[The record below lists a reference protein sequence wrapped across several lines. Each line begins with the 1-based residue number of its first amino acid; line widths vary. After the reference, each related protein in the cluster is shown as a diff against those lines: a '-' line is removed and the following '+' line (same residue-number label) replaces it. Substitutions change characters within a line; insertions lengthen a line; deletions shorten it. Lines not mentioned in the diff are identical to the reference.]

1 MEAYS
6 HIIIELERD
15 LEQIALTSDHVL
27 DTTRMAIRSCKLA
40 LVKLRRM
47 VLARGFPDQESEIRF
62 FKEIKPLAHSRL
74 LFYQS
79 LFEIQSLQV
88 KYAPERMRRYLEAK
102 IDEIQLYMEEHAAS
116 VQYYN
121 CGFTYLD
128 SLYFVRNNDQIPIE
142 LKCLEDPM
150 DEQFN
155 TWQDH
160 TFAVIRANNLL
171 LEYLTQEIIRL
182 ENPEQANHPMTLANL
197 AWTGHI
203 IDLVELLYALSS
215 ARAINN
221 GKIPIIGL
229 AKLFGSIFN
238 MDLEKDLYR
247 YFSEIKQRKIDQTK
261 FLEHLK
267 SSLQQRID
275 ESI

>member
-1 MEAYS
+1 M
-6 HIIIELERD
+6 
-15 LEQIALTSDHVL
+15 
-27 DTTRMAIRSCKLA
+27 
-40 LVKLRRM
+40 
-47 VLARGFPDQESEIRF
+47 
-62 FKEIKPLAHSRL
+62 
-74 LFYQS
+74 
-79 LFEIQSLQV
+79 
-88 KYAPERMRRYLEAK
+88 
-102 IDEIQLYMEEHAAS
+102 
-116 VQYYN
+116 N
-121 CGFTYLD
+121 
-128 SLYFVRNNDQIPIE
+128 
-142 LKCLEDPM
+142 
-150 DEQFN
+150 EQFN

-171 LEYLTQEIIRL
+171 LEYLNQEIIRL
-182 ENPEQANHPMTLANL
+182 ENPEQPNYPMTLAQL

-247 YFSEIKQRKIDQTK
+247 YYSEIKQRKIDQTK

-267 SSLQQRID
+267 SALQQRID

>member
-1 MEAYS
+1 
-6 HIIIELERD
+6 
-15 LEQIALTSDHVL
+15 
-27 DTTRMAIRSCKLA
+27 
-40 LVKLRRM
+40 M

-88 KYAPERMRRYLEAK
+88 KYDPERMRRYLEAK
-102 IDEIQLYMEEHAAS
+102 IDEIQLYIEEHAAN

-142 LKCLEDPM
+142 LRSPEDSM

-155 TWQDH
+155 TWKDH
-160 TFAVIRANNLL
+160 TFTIIRANNLL
-171 LEYLTQEIIRL
+171 LEYLNQEIIRL
-182 ENPEQANHPMTLANL
+182 ENPEHPNHPMTLAHL
-197 AWTGHI
+197 AWTGHNT
-203 IDLVELLYALSS
+203 DLVELIYALIS

-221 GKIPIIGL
+221 GKISIIGL
-229 AKLFGSIFN
+229 ARLFGSIFN
-238 MDLEKDLYR
+238 VDIEKDLYG
-247 YFSEIKQRKIDQTK
+247 YYTEIKQRKIDQTK
-261 FLEHLK
+261 FLEYLK

>member
-6 HIIIELERD
+6 HIVTELEED
-15 LEQIALTSDHVL
+15 LEQLAMTSDHVL
-27 DTTRMAIRSCKLA
+27 NTTRQAIRRCQLA

-47 VLARGFPDQESEIRF
+47 VLALGFPDQESEIRF
-62 FKEIKPLAHSRL
+62 FKEIKPLAYSRL

-88 KYAPERMRRYLEAK
+88 KYDPERMKRYLEAK

-128 SLYFVRNNDQIPIE
+128 SLYFVRNNDQVPIE
-142 LKCLEDPM
+142 LKSLEDPM

-171 LEYLTQEIIRL
+171 LEYLNQEIIRL
-182 ENPEQANHPMTLANL
+182 ENPEQPNHPMTLAQL

-203 IDLVELLYALSS
+203 IDLVELLYALIS

-247 YFSEIKQRKIDQTK
+247 YYSEIKQRKIDQTK

-267 SSLQQRID
+267 SALQQRID